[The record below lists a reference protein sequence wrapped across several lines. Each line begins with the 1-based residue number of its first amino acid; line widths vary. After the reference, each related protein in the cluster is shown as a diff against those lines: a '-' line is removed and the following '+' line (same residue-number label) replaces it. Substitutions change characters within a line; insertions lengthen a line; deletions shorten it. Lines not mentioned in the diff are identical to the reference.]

1 MENRKEIRK
10 FAVQYS
16 PFLVIAA
23 ILSFLLSE
31 FVVLGSGKISDS
43 VNSLTLGESVDIKR
57 LCFEMGGII
66 FISMILAY
74 LRSIC
79 NEIFSIEIQKRCKDV
94 TITVI
99 ERAEYSFFNSNAG
112 GVINKLSSDM
122 EDMRNL
128 LSEIVPDILQYV
140 ITILVVSAAIIRM
153 NWIIFAGV
161 IVVFPIS
168 LFISNKIAKRVNVL
182 AKKRRGKYDELSD
195 IALDN
200 IEGIE
205 VAKAYG
211 IEAVLG
217 KRVKDKAGEIL
228 QNEYARN
235 KYQALANGA
244 TLTIKWIP
252 TIVCSLVTLCL
263 VLKNVISLGQFMAF
277 LILSSKITNPMSELP
292 FRIIDAKEMMISVK
306 RIQHLMNIPSEKSG
320 TYQGENTDLCSKV
333 IELEN
338 VGFTYDVTFNKKVIE
353 NMSMIISTG
362 EKIAIVGASGAG
374 KSTLLKIL
382 CGFVKIS
389 TGKYKLY
396 GTDFS
401 KWDIREARK
410 HIAYVPQDAYLFPG
424 TIAENVAYG
433 NKRIDMEKVECVCR
447 QAGIH
452 EMINAL
458 PLKYDTEVGERGIQL
473 SGGER
478 QRLSIA
484 RALYK
489 DAPVILLDEPTSALD
504 EDTQS
509 YVSKMIYGD
518 NSKTVIVIAHRLS
531 TIQDADRIY
540 CMENGKVCES
550 GKHEELMA
558 KHGVYAALYGKETAK
573 NEYI

>member
-1 MENRKEIRK
+1 MEDRKEIRK

-43 VNSLTLGESVDIKR
+43 VNSLTVGERVDIKK

-66 FISMILAY
+66 LISMILAY

-94 TITVI
+94 TMNVI
-99 ERAEYSFFNSNAG
+99 ERAEYRFFNSNAG
-112 GVINKLSSDM
+112 GVINKLFSDM

-140 ITILVVSAAIIRM
+140 ITILVASAAIIRM
-153 NWIIFAGV
+153 NCIIFAGV
-161 IVVFPIS
+161 IVVFPTS

-205 VAKAYG
+205 VAKAYS

-217 KRVKDKAGEIL
+217 ERLKDKVGEIL

-252 TIVCSLVTLCL
+252 TIVCSLVTLYL

-277 LILSSKITNPMSELP
+277 LILSGKITNPMSELP
-292 FRIIDAKEMMISVK
+292 FRIIDAKEMMISAK

-320 TYQGENTDLCSKV
+320 TYKGENTDSCSKI

-353 NMSMIISTG
+353 NMSMTISTG

-389 TGKYKLY
+389 TGKYRLY

-410 HIAYVPQDAYLFPG
+410 HIAYVPQDTYLFPG

-558 KHGVYAALYGKETAK
+558 KHGVYAALYGKEVTE
-573 NEYI
+573 NEHI